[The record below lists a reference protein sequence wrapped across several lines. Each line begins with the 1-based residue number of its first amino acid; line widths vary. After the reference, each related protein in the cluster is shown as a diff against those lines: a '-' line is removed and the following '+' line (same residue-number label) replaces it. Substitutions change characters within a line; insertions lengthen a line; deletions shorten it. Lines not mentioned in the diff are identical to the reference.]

1 MSLFHEIAINFV
13 TGIGDITIRN
23 LLTRFDSA
31 EAVFQA
37 KKHELLSVHG
47 IGEVT
52 ANAII
57 HHNSFAQAEKE
68 LAFIDKYSIRV
79 LSINNSDYPK
89 RLRNCA
95 DAPSLLYFK
104 GNADLNAQRV
114 ISIVGARANTQYGK
128 EQCTRL
134 LEELVPYQPLIISG
148 LAHGI
153 DSIAHKESVKHAL
166 PTIGV
171 MGHGLDRIYPAA
183 NRNLAE
189 KMLACGGLLT
199 EFPSGTNP
207 DKENFPKRNR
217 IIAGISDA
225 TIVVEASIKGGALIT
240 AEIANSYNRDVFAY
254 PGRIGDE
261 YSQGCNHLIKTN
273 RASLITGV
281 KDLEYL
287 LGWSA
292 PEKAEVKK
300 QVSLRLNL
308 DADEQKVVSCL
319 EQTHT
324 LAIDDLTIQTGLPQ
338 SKLAISILSLE
349 MQGILVS
356 LPGKVYKLI

>member
-1 MSLFHEIAINFV
+1 LSLFHEIAINFV

-23 LLTRFDSA
+23 LLNRFGSA

-37 KKHELLSVHG
+37 KKKELLHIYG
-47 IGEVT
+47 IGEAT
-52 ANAII
+52 ASAII
-57 HHNSFAQAEKE
+57 HHNSFERAEIE
-68 LAFIDKYSIRV
+68 LAFIEKYSIRV
-79 LSINNSDYPK
+79 LSISHDNYPK

-104 GNADLNAQRV
+104 GNTDLNAQRV

-128 EQCTRL
+128 DQCTRL
-134 LEELVPYQPLIISG
+134 IEELIPYQPLIISG

-153 DSIAHKESVKHAL
+153 DSIAHKESVKHNLA
-166 PTIGV
+166 TIGV
-171 MGHGLDRIYPAA
+171 VGHGLDRIYPAA
-183 NRNLAE
+183 NRSLAG
-189 KMLACGGLLT
+189 KMLECGGLLT

-217 IIAGISDA
+217 IIAGMSDA
-225 TIVVEASIKGGALIT
+225 TIVIEASIKGGALIT

-287 LGWSA
+287 LGWSM
-292 PEKAEVKK
+292 PEQNETKK
-300 QVSLRLNL
+300 QVSLRLDL
-308 DADEQKVVSCL
+308 DPDEQIVVSCL
-319 EQTHT
+319 EKNGP
-324 LAIDDLTIQTGLPQ
+324 LAIDDLAIQSALPQ
-338 SKLAISILSLE
+338 SKLAIAILNLE
-349 MQGILVS
+349 MQGILAS